1 MESGETMKPCEKLE
15 SGMTKVSGKMTMI
28 QCIFK
33 GERLYDVQQAME
45 DIDIVGMT
53 IWEVKGHGRQ
63 MGHIEHYRG
72 LETKVNLL
80 PKLMLEIVVPDDE
93 VEIIVKSL
101 LEAARTGEIGD
112 GKIFL
117 IPVANAIRVR
127 TGEMGLKAI

>member
-1 MESGETMKPCEKLE
+1 
-15 SGMTKVSGKMTMI
+15 MI
-28 QCIFK
+28 QCVFK
-33 GERLYDVQQAME
+33 GESLYDVQKAME

-80 PKLMLEIVVPDDE
+80 PKLMLEIVVPNKE
-93 VEIIVKSL
+93 VDIIVESL
-101 LEAARTGEIGD
+101 LKAARTGDIGD

-117 IPVANAIRVR
+117 LPVVDVIRVR
-127 TGEMGLKAI
+127 TSERGEKAI

>member
-1 MESGETMKPCEKLE
+1 MES
-15 SGMTKVSGKMTMI
+15 SSAYTMI
-28 QCIFK
+28 QCVFK
-33 GERLYDVQQAME
+33 GERLFDVQKAME

-93 VEIIVKSL
+93 VEIIVESL
-101 LEAARTGEIGD
+101 LKAARTGDIGD

-117 IPVANAIRVR
+117 LPVGDVIRVR
-127 TGEMGLKAI
+127 TGERGKQAI

>member
-1 MESGETMKPCEKLE
+1 
-15 SGMTKVSGKMTMI
+15 MI

-33 GERLYDVQQAME
+33 GERLYDVQKAME

-80 PKLMLEIVVPDDE
+80 PKLMLEIVVPHSE
-93 VEIIVKSL
+93 VDIIVESL
-101 LEAARTGEIGD
+101 LKAARTGDIGD

-117 IPVANAIRVR
+117 LPVTEAIRVR
-127 TGEMGLKAI
+127 TGERGEAAI

>member
-1 MESGETMKPCEKLE
+1 MAD
-15 SGMTKVSGKMTMI
+15 GKMTMI

-33 GERLYDVQQAME
+33 GERLFDVQKAME

-72 LETKVNLL
+72 LETKVNLI
-80 PKLMLEIVVPDDE
+80 PKLMLEIVVPDNE
-93 VEIIVKSL
+93 VEIIINSL
-101 LEAARTGEIGD
+101 LDSARTGDIGD

-117 IPVANAIRVR
+117 IPVADAIRVR
-127 TGEMGLKAI
+127 TGERGIRAI

>member
-1 MESGETMKPCEKLE
+1 MEPLTAY
-15 SGMTKVSGKMTMI
+15 TMI
-28 QCIFK
+28 QCVFK
-33 GERLYDVQQAME
+33 GERLFDVQKAME

-93 VEIIVKSL
+93 VEIIVESL
-101 LEAARTGEIGD
+101 LKAARTGDIGD

-117 IPVANAIRVR
+117 LPVGDVIRVR
-127 TGEMGLKAI
+127 TGERGKQAI

>member
-1 MESGETMKPCEKLE
+1 MES
-15 SGMTKVSGKMTMI
+15 SSAYTMI
-28 QCIFK
+28 QCVFK
-33 GERLYDVQQAME
+33 GERLFDVQKAME

-80 PKLMLEIVVPDDE
+80 PKLMLEIVVPHDE
-93 VEIIVKSL
+93 VEIIVESL
-101 LEAARTGEIGD
+101 LKAARTGDIGD

-117 IPVANAIRVR
+117 LPVADVIRVR
-127 TGEMGLKAI
+127 TGERGKQAI

>member
-1 MESGETMKPCEKLE
+1 METGR
-15 SGMTKVSGKMTMI
+15 MTMI
-28 QCIFK
+28 QCVFK
-33 GERLYDVQQAME
+33 GERLFDVQKAME

-80 PKLMLEIVVPDDE
+80 PKLMLEIVVPEKE
-93 VEIIVKSL
+93 VEIIVQSL
-101 LEAARTGEIGD
+101 LDAARTGDIGD

-117 IPVANAIRVR
+117 IPVADAIRVR
-127 TGEMGLKAI
+127 TGERGIQAI

>member
-1 MESGETMKPCEKLE
+1 LETASL
-15 SGMTKVSGKMTMI
+15 TMI

-33 GERLYDVQQAME
+33 GERLYDVTKAME
-45 DIDIVGMT
+45 DIGIVGMT

-80 PKLMLEIVVPDDE
+80 PKLMLEIVVPGHE
-93 VEIIVKSL
+93 VDKIVDAL
-101 LEAARTGEIGD
+101 LEAARTGDIGD

-117 IPVANAIRVR
+117 LPVSDAIRVR
-127 TGEMGLKAI
+127 TGERGEIAI

>member
-1 MESGETMKPCEKLE
+1 MES
-15 SGMTKVSGKMTMI
+15 SSAYTMI
-28 QCIFK
+28 QCVFK
-33 GERLYDVQQAME
+33 GERLFDVQKAME

-80 PKLMLEIVVPDDE
+80 PKLMLEIVVPGDE
-93 VEIIVKSL
+93 VEIIVESL
-101 LEAARTGEIGD
+101 LKAARTGDIGD

-117 IPVANAIRVR
+117 LPVGDVIRVR
-127 TGEMGLKAI
+127 TGERGKQAI